1 MTARPVVGHDDRRMQ
16 PRHGRGRPRDGGGTG
31 RTGQDAGTTRRLGRD
46 GLVNPEGRYGWRER
60 DRVVPV
66 YAFTGGRTRAAGR
79 ELPLETVVTA
89 IDQAAGSVA
98 GLATESRAI
107 LELCR
112 GPMSLAEIGA
122 GLGVPVGVAR
132 VLVGDLA
139 NAGYLEVHLPA
150 AAGDGGP
157 GQVVL
162 GRLLDG
168 LRGR

>member
-1 MTARPVVGHDDRRMQ
+1 
-16 PRHGRGRPRDGGGTG
+16 
-31 RTGQDAGTTRRLGRD
+31 
-46 GLVNPEGRYGWRER
+46 
-60 DRVVPV
+60 V

-89 IDQAAGSVA
+89 VDPVAGSVA
-98 GLATESRAI
+98 GLAMESRAVR
-107 LELCR
+107 ELGR
-112 GPMSLAEIGA
+112 GPMSLGGFGA
-122 GLGVPVGVAR
+122 GLGVPGGVAR

-150 AAGDGGP
+150 AAAGDGGP